1 MRSLLHHRNFRFV
14 LALALLAALVG
25 VVAGGSVAAGKAP
38 RTTLIVLEEDIVP
51 ALDYDGSSAAHP
63 GAQESIE
70 NIMDPLLSY
79 PSKKVGDI
87 LVPDYQVGASG
98 FEPRLAT
105 SWTKKGLVWT
115 FKLRKGVKS
124 CAGNPLTA
132 DDVVYTFA
140 RAKSVSG
147 AAPIGWFLGNVA
159 GVFSLA
165 PVLPKA
171 TAADKRL
178 GDEVTKIDDHTV
190 QIKQLN
196 ANELFPRVLEIFA
209 LYIYDSKEMK
219 KHATAADPWTHKYTE
234 TTNSPGFGAYCLSKW
249 TKGSEIQF
257 TANPGYFG
265 PKPQFTK
272 VIVRKVPSTSNRIA
286 ALRSGQAD
294 VTIRLTPTEYESMAK
309 TKGVKVLSFQNTK
322 VVFFGL
328 SYKFAPWNGP
338 KNRLLRQ
345 AVAYALP
352 YDDIIKSD
360 YKGNAKRWYGPC
372 ESSYYGYV
380 KNTTYQTDVA
390 KAKAL
395 MAQAG
400 YPGGKGLDSSG
411 LVLYFTAGSVLEPLA
426 NRIRTALAGIGI
438 NVSLSPLSI
447 SEYSDRRLTK
457 FDMPLFLDDQDRPLG
472 PDIGYC
478 SLLWY
483 VSKANG
489 GLVTDSSYA
498 NPAFDALYK
507 KSSLSVGAPRLA
519 TLKKMQEV
527 LMSDLPKIPIVEPAS
542 QFAVRS
548 DITGFQG
555 TSYDWVIFS
564 TLRTTS

>member
-1 MRSLLHHRNFRFV
+1 MRSLLHHRKFRFV

-25 VVAGGSVAAGKAP
+25 VLAGGGFASSKAP

-63 GAQESIE
+63 GAQETIE
-70 NIMDPLLSY
+70 NIMDPLLGY
-79 PSKKVGDI
+79 PSKLDGDI
-87 LVPDYQVGASG
+87 LKPNYQVGTAG

-115 FKLRKGVKS
+115 FKLREGVKG
-124 CAGNPLTA
+124 CTGNDFTA

-147 AAPIGWFLGNVA
+147 AAPIGWFLGNV
-159 GVFSLA
+159 GGIFSLA
-165 PVLPKA
+165 PVGPKA
-171 TAADKRL
+171 TAADKEL
-178 GDEVTKIDDHTV
+178 KGEAVKIDDHTV
-190 QIKQLN
+190 QITQLH
-196 ANELFPRVLEIFA
+196 ANDLFPRVLEIFA

-219 KHATAADPWTHKYTE
+219 KNATAADPWSHKYTE
-234 TTNSPGFGAYCLSKW
+234 TTNAPGFGAYCLGKW

-272 VIVRKVPSTSNRIA
+272 VIVRKVPATSNRIA

-294 VTIRLTPTEYESMAK
+294 VTIRLTPTEYESMAS
-309 TKGVKVLSFQNTK
+309 TKGVKVLTYQNTK

-360 YKGNAKRWYGPC
+360 YKGNAKRWYGLC
-372 ESSYYGYV
+372 ESSYYGFL
-380 KNTTYQTDVA
+380 KNTTYQTNIA

-400 YPGGKGLDSSG
+400 YPGGKGLDSGG
-411 LVLYFTAGSVLEPLA
+411 LTLYYTAGSVLEPLA
-426 NRIRTALAGIGI
+426 NRIRTALGVIGI

-472 PDIGYC
+472 PDVGYC

-507 KSSLSVGAPRLA
+507 KSSLTVGAERLA

-548 DITGFQG
+548 DITGLQG
-555 TSYDWVIFS
+555 TTFDAFWFA
-564 TLRTTS
+564 TFKTTS